1 MLYVA
6 RDGAGDITAIC
17 NNPTT
22 AENLRALI
30 DDSIEEVP
38 TAGAAEDY
46 VFTINGK
53 AGSQHIANSEAE
65 VVDFITSTPGIQ
77 FKKNS
82 PLACRRMKPRQP
94 YIIGWTMATWTLLSW
109 KENPT

>member
-46 VFTINGK
+46 VLTR
-53 AGSQHIANSEAE
+53 AGSRLPQRQVNIL
-65 VVDFITSTPGIQ
+65 IL
-77 FKKNS
+77 
-82 PLACRRMKPRQP
+82 PLAYNFK
-94 YIIGWTMATWTLLSW
+94 TS
-109 KENPT
+109 

>member
-46 VFTINGK
+46 VFTLSSK
-53 AGSQHIANSEAE
+53 RTVS
-65 VVDFITSTPGIQ
+65 FT
-77 FKKNS
+77 
-82 PLACRRMKPRQP
+82 ACRRMKPWRLFRF
-94 YIIGWTMATWTLLSW
+94 GWMMATW
-109 KENPT
+109 PTN

>member
-30 DDSIEEVP
+30 DDRIEEWP
-38 TAGAAEDY
+38 MKY
-46 VFTINGK
+46 LFPIGK
-53 AGSQHIANSEAE
+53 TPSANM
-65 VVDFITSTPGIQ
+65 TPHRLFWLILLM
-77 FKKNS
+77 
-82 PLACRRMKPRQP
+82 LA
-94 YIIGWTMATWTLLSW
+94 
-109 KENPT
+109 

>member
-38 TAGAAEDY
+38 AAGAADGFSGRTRNFY
-46 VFTINGK
+46 KDG
-53 AGSQHIANSEAE
+53 
-65 VVDFITSTPGIQ
+65 
-77 FKKNS
+77 
-82 PLACRRMKPRQP
+82 C
-94 YIIGWTMATWTLLSW
+94 GW
-109 KENPT
+109 